1 MFPFKTLK
9 KVFYIMIMMLIR
21 TKNCMQTKIWHCL
34 PLSFICF
41 PKCSGNLCKL
51 GVDPRFSNG
60 TNLRFSDLY
69 TICFPRHISQR
80 CTRQILQ
87 CKVGTGFS
95 QRQRTTSWGQ
105 CSGSTFE
112 NHWYQL
118 FSWKKKIRYY
128 FRSFFF

>member
-95 QRQRTTSWGQ
+95 QRQLTYHIL
-105 CSGSTFE
+105 GSMFRV
-112 NHWYQL
+112 HVWKPL
-118 FSWKKKIRYY
+118 VSIVFLKKKNSVL
-128 FRSFFF
+128 F